1 MQKVKN
7 YMNAYKSYAKTERE
21 KFQAMKESNVYS
33 QEYILDQEKKL
44 NQALDNKRQEYL
56 KEMNSII
63 DSKIAAV
70 HKLDTSSIEYQTV
83 VSN

>member
-1 MQKVKN
+1 
-7 YMNAYKSYAKTERE
+7 
-21 KFQAMKESNVYS
+21 
-33 QEYILDQEKKL
+33 LDQEKKL
-44 NQALDNKRQEYL
+44 NQSLDNKRQEYL